1 MSNRILDSQIQSRN
15 DTAANWSSVNPVLLK
30 GEIGI
35 EIDTRKMK
43 VGDGTSA
50 WNDLKYLKD
59 DIVIASANPATTD
72 KDYDLG
78 EFWLNQTDKTF
89 FVMVAKTE
97 SAAEWKR
104 IPNADELVVVAEAQ
118 TAQKLKTARSI
129 SIIGDATGAT
139 TFDGSA
145 DASIT
150 LVLKNSGASA
160 GTYTKVTVNEKGL
173 ITKTELLT
181 AEDIPALT
189 LAKIT
194 DAGTAAARDV
204 GTAQGNLVEVGANG
218 KIPDS
223 VLPPLAI
230 TEPHA
235 VANETE
241 MLALDA
247 QVGDIAIRADEGK
260 SYILKQTPASTIG
273 NWLELKS
280 PECKVLSVNG
290 KTGAVVLTTSDIAEG
305 THLYYT
311 EERAS
316 ANFQSNYKAASSTD
330 LTDGDTILHAT
341 DTLVLNGGNA

>member
-43 VGDGTSA
+43 VGDGTTE
-50 WNDLKYLKD
+50 WNSLKYLKD
-59 DIVIASANPATTD
+59 DIVIASANPTTGD

-78 EFWLNQTDKTF
+78 EFWLNQTDKTLY
-89 FVMVAKTE
+89 VLVAKTE
-97 SAAEWKR
+97 SAGEWKR
-104 IPNADELVVVAEAQ
+104 IPNAEELVVVSEALV
-118 TAQKLKTARSI
+118 AQKLKTARSI
-129 SIIGDATGAT
+129 SIIGDGSGAT

-150 LVLKNSGASA
+150 LVLKNTGASA

-181 AEDIPALT
+181 AEDIPTLT
-189 LAKIT
+189 LAKIS

-204 GTAQGNLVEVGANG
+204 GTSQGNLVEVGADG

-235 VANETE
+235 VADQSE
-241 MLALDA
+241 MLALEA

-260 SYILKQTPASTIG
+260 SYILKQTPASTLE

-305 THLYYT
+305 SNKYYT
-311 EERAS
+311 EERAT
-316 ANFQSNYKAASSTD
+316 ANFQSNYKASSSAD
-330 LTDGDTILHAT
+330 LTDGETILHAT

>member
-1 MSNRILDSQIQSRN
+1 MR
-15 DTAANWSSVNPVLLK
+15 
-30 GEIGI
+30 
-35 EIDTRKMK
+35 
-43 VGDGTSA
+43 
-50 WNDLKYLKD
+50 
-59 DIVIASANPATTD
+59 
-72 KDYDLG
+72 
-78 EFWLNQTDKTF
+78 
-89 FVMVAKTE
+89 
-97 SAAEWKR
+97 
-104 IPNADELVVVAEAQ
+104 
-118 TAQKLKTARSI
+118 
-129 SIIGDATGAT
+129 
-139 TFDGSA
+139 
-145 DASIT
+145 
-150 LVLKNSGASA
+150 
-160 GTYTKVTVNEKGL
+160 
-173 ITKTELLT
+173 
-181 AEDIPALT
+181 
-189 LAKIT
+189 
-194 DAGTAAARDV
+194 TAAARDV

-223 VLPPLAI
+223 VLSPLAI

-316 ANFQSNYKAASSTD
+316 ANFQSNYKAASSAD